1 MEFTFTP
8 PSATTSAFAA
18 AGQAATAASTS
29 TPNGTQSGTSINVGS
44 FQNRVSSVTNHEAS
58 PTYERVSLKRSHG
71 VGETKQWRKRLITE
85 IEDRIKDRRTS
96 IYNARRTGLEQQ
108 HMSASAII
116 PHNTQALPVT
126 ASVQPDYAG
135 STTGVAVNSAEEE
148 KRIIA
153 EVWEA
158 FKNEHYEA
166 LSQVFQGMTDQEIED
181 VENEILQHNYETTDY
196 DPTYD
201 TVADMEEHDME
212 QTIEHY
218 MRLESLA
225 PSESSELD
233 ETAAA
238 MSLSIT
244 LLAGTPC
251 FRCRQGQLQIE
262 RAAPNLADNA
272 RIGCRICKFGLE
284 KESLIY
290 IANTGRNHSPKKSRI
305 DSMQLQAERDHFVH
319 SGIGG
324 GSSSSSSASSPSCS
338 PPKDSLLSLIKVNNL
353 KKPKIKQKEK
363 EKELKERKDVSLAM
377 DDGMP
382 HVQVDQ
388 PTISMDL
395 TIEPMTTPSTNP
407 SYKSLRATSSATAPI
422 APANGMLMDTHS
434 LTNSGNVSNNTCSN
448 KVDARNPTNQQQETL
463 RLKEITT
470 SQGSQQQTAAPSTYT
485 TIPKSISSL
494 STLATR
500 HTQTLLQRT
509 LAEPYSPLYPCTL
522 GISASNAFSS
532 ATDCLSRLPSELF
545 FNVLWYVG
553 DVHLHYMS
561 THAHPYTLQLG
572 ALDLSR
578 VAQVSKFYARMVGD
592 SGVWRVKSIE
602 HPLFSDRH
610 VQGRRSDVPWLAYY
624 KFLHQSSLIVKQ
636 NWQDARPQ
644 SVHVLEGHTGL
655 ISSQEMTIWTLVTAS
670 TDSTVRVWDLR
681 TLQCI
686 QVLRSKQALTCVS
699 QSERAGAA
707 CARTSFGA
715 LCIWDIRTGE
725 LILQDDSAMPAIAS
739 FMYMDERYIGYGQCD
754 GVVTIFDWSS
764 RKELEVVGTYQA
776 HEGDVIHISIRN
788 HKYVISAST
797 NGETL
802 VYSLPQSC
810 IIERIL
816 LPHAT
821 QAIQFTPTIH
831 DDKVMFSTRD
841 AVYEYELM
849 LGHLPSGH
857 EQKQPFGYSKKS
869 HAIPTDNISLE
880 QHEQIGAANLMT
892 GRAALPGQGWSTRT
906 AVQGSTSNHSAPIHL
921 RPPLPSTSRTAP
933 SSGRVWKPSNSLLAQ
948 IRQRVACTGKAF
960 DSERQ
965 IIPTRFPRLASIYC
979 LPRTCHTL
987 DHGTTS
993 ARDSYGV
1000 FMPSNCTHLDE
1011 MSVYTR
1017 ATKQVKQIHGPAVS
1031 SILSGAPRNRYYTTM
1046 ECNQHYAV
1054 VASGEKIYVI
1064 SFLPPGI

>member
-58 PTYERVSLKRSHG
+58 PTYERVSLKRSH
-71 VGETKQWRKRLITE
+71 
-85 IEDRIKDRRTS
+85 
-96 IYNARRTGLEQQ
+96 
-108 HMSASAII
+108 
-116 PHNTQALPVT
+116 
-126 ASVQPDYAG
+126 
-135 STTGVAVNSAEEE
+135 
-148 KRIIA
+148 A

-545 FNVLWYVG
+545 FNVLC
-553 DVHLHYMS
+553 
-561 THAHPYTLQLG
+561 QLG

-578 VAQVSKFYARMVGD
+578 VA
-592 SGVWRVKSIE
+592 
-602 HPLFSDRH
+602 
-610 VQGRRSDVPWLAYY
+610 QGRRSDVPWLAYY

>member
-8 PSATTSAFAA
+8 PNAPTSNFAA
-18 AGQAATAASTS
+18 TGQVVTTASTS
-29 TPNGTQSGTSINVGS
+29 APTETQSGTSINVGS
-44 FQNRVSSVTNHEAS
+44 FQNRASSATSHGAP

-85 IEDRIKDRRTS
+85 IEDRIKDRRAS

-108 HMSASAII
+108 HTSASAIV
-116 PHNTQALPVT
+116 PHNTQALPVA
-126 ASVQPDYAG
+126 ASVQRDSAG
-135 STTGVAVNSAEEE
+135 STTGMAVNSAEEE

-166 LSQVFQGMTDQEIED
+166 LSQAFQGMTDQEIED
-181 VENEILQHNYETTDY
+181 VENEILQHNYESTDY

-201 TVADMEEHDME
+201 IVADMEEHDME

-218 MRLESLA
+218 MRLESFA

-244 LLAGTPC
+244 LLTGTPC
-251 FRCRQGQLQIE
+251 FRCRQDQLQIE
-262 RAAPNLADNA
+262 PMTPGLTGNA
-272 RIGCRICKFGLE
+272 RISCRTCRFGLE
-284 KESLIY
+284 KESLVY
-290 IANTGRNHSPKKSRI
+290 IANTGRNHSQGCSSPKKSRI

-338 PPKDSLLSLIKVNNL
+338 PPKDSLLSLIRVNNL
-353 KKPKIKQKEK
+353 KKPKTKQRDKEK

-377 DDGMP
+377 DDGLP

-395 TIEPMTTPSTNP
+395 TIEPMTASSTTP
-407 SYKSLRATSSATAPI
+407 SYKSLRATSSATTPI
-422 APANGMLMDTHS
+422 APAGGLLPDTHS
-434 LTNSGNVSNNTCSN
+434 FTNSGNVRNNTSIN
-448 KVDARNPTNQQQETL
+448 KVDAHNSANKQQETL
-463 RLKEITT
+463 QLKEITT
-470 SQGSQQQTAAPSTYT
+470 SQGGQQQIPTPSTHT
-485 TIPKSISSL
+485 NIPKPISSL
-494 STLATR
+494 STLAAG

-509 LAEPYSPLYPCTL
+509 LAEPYSPLYPYAL
-522 GISASNAFSS
+522 EIGPANAFSS
-532 ATDCLSRLPSELF
+532 AADRLSRLPSELF
-545 FNVLWYVG
+545 FNVLC
-553 DVHLHYMS
+553 
-561 THAHPYTLQLG
+561 QLG

-578 VAQVSKFYARMVGD
+578 VAQVSKFYARMVSD
-592 SGVWRVKSIE
+592 SGVWRVKSVE
-602 HPLFSDRH
+602 HPLFSERH

-686 QVLRSKQALTCVS
+686 QVLRSKHALTCVS
-699 QSERAGAA
+699 QSERAGAV

-739 FMYMDERYIGYGQCD
+739 FIYMDECYIGYGQCD
-754 GVVTIFDWSS
+754 GMVTIFDWSS

-802 VYSLPQSC
+802 VYSLPRSC
-810 IIERIL
+810 IVERIL

-831 DDKVMFSTRD
+831 GDKAMFSTRD

-849 LGHLPSGH
+849 LDHLPFGH
-857 EQKQPFGYSKKS
+857 EQKQPIGHSKENHVS
-869 HAIPTDNISLE
+869 PTDNVSLE
-880 QHEQIGAANLMT
+880 QHEQTGAASLVT
-892 GRAALPGQGWSTRT
+892 GRTALPGQGWSTRT
-906 AVQGSTSNHSAPIHL
+906 AVRGSASNHSAPIHL

-993 ARDSYGV
+993 ARDSYGI
-1000 FMPSNCTHLDE
+1000 FMPINCTHLDE

-1017 ATKQVKQIHGPAVS
+1017 ATKQIKRIRGPAVS
-1031 SILSGAPRNRYYTTM
+1031 NILSGALRNRYYTTM
-1046 ECNQHYAV
+1046 ECNQHCAV

-1064 SFLPPGI
+1064 SFLPRGI